1 MFRES
6 SWRYHQEMKINLVAA
21 LLFML
26 AGQVKAETPA
36 PRCVLTFRTAVNES
50 EPLYFRD
57 SKTQNFT
64 GYSYDVLQELT
75 RRTGCTFEA
84 IVTNRSRAYQDL
96 LASRT
101 GIVGVT
107 IRNSTFDKAGKF
119 VALAT
124 VRREILVSR
133 QFAKGRTDF
142 NELLNDPNI
151 RFITLPGASFFF
163 EAAEAQKLEKESRFV
178 TTTSLD
184 AAYDL
189 ISKKSNLAIMQ
200 NDLVHGYFQ
209 RKRGLDKNYVRVRD
223 EKSDFQ
229 MGFYY
234 NPKRV
239 PKPQIQMIEQAMSDM
254 HNDGTYEKLTSR
266 YRGSTESE
274 LHGRP

>member
-1 MFRES
+1 
-6 SWRYHQEMKINLVAA
+6 MKIIFVAA
-21 LLFML
+21 LILMMGVQL
-26 AGQVKAETPA
+26 QAETPTS
-36 PRCVLTFRTAVNES
+36 RCVLTFRTAVNES

-57 SKTQNFT
+57 SVTHNFT
-64 GYSYDVLQELT
+64 GYTFDVLQELT
-75 RRTGCTFEA
+75 RRTGCTFETV
-84 IVTNRSRAYQDL
+84 VTNRSRAYQDL

-101 GIVGVT
+101 EIVGVT

-119 VALAT
+119 MALAT
-124 VRREILVSR
+124 VRREILVSS
-133 QFAKGRTDF
+133 QFAKGRTNF
-142 NELLNDPNI
+142 NELFNDPNI

-178 TTTSLD
+178 TTTSLG

-189 ISKKSNLAIMQ
+189 ISKKQNFAIVQ
-200 NDLVHGYFQ
+200 NDLLHGYYQ
-209 RKRGLDKNYVRVRD
+209 KKLGLVKNYVRVRD

-229 MGFYY
+229 MGLYY
-234 NPKRV
+234 SPKRV
-239 PKPQIQMIEQAMSDM
+239 QKAQIQMIEQAMSDM